1 MSQHGQGPQNPTREE
16 LLDFLENA
24 VVPLH
29 RVGANGTILWAN
41 QAELDFLG
49 YTRNE
54 YIGHHISEFHY
65 DQPVLKDILD
75 TLACGKELQGRYAR
89 LRRKDGGL
97 RTVRIYSNTYAPN
110 GKFQHTRCFSI
121 DVTQE
126 VRAEE
131 AQARLAAIVES
142 SDDAIISED
151 LNGVI
156 TSWNRAATRIYGYEP
171 HEIIGRNISTLIP
184 PELHHEGEEIL
195 AKLRNNE
202 RIDHFETLR
211 IRKDGERI
219 NVSLTISP
227 IRNSMGQIIGA
238 SKIARDIRERKAAE
252 METWKAG
259 LIQSKLA
266 AIVESSDDAIIS
278 KDLTGTITSWN
289 AAAERIFG
297 WKAEEIVGKSVL
309 TLIPPEL
316 HDQEP
321 MILGKLSRGERIDHF
336 ETIRMRKD
344 GTRIQ
349 VSLTVSPIRNNSGQV
364 VGASKIVHD
373 ITKEKQA
380 DAALWRANETRAR
393 LAAIVESSDD
403 AIISKDL
410 NSIITSWNKAAERIF
425 GYKAEEILGRSILL
439 LMPPELRNEEPD
451 ILRKLTGGERVE
463 HYETVRLRKDGSR
476 IDVSIAVSP
485 LRDAEGRI
493 IGGSQIARD
502 ITQRKRS
509 EVALRMAEKL
519 ASVGRMA
526 ATVSHEINNPL
537 EAVVNLIYLSKQALS
552 EKRIEHLGEFLAMA
566 EQELSRVTH
575 LTRQTL
581 AFYRGGQEPQPTYM
595 SKQLEHLISVFD
607 SRLKNKDIDIGLQV
621 RGEDEI
627 MAIPSE
633 MQQVF
638 TNLLSNA
645 IDAVGLRGRILIR
658 VSRCK
663 MRNRRGVRISVCDT
677 GSGISREAM
686 GKLFEPFFTTKKDV
700 GTGLGLWVSK
710 GIVEKM
716 GGSLRVR
723 TSTAER
729 NHGSVFSVVLP
740 ANEIRHAKNGGELA
754 MAG

>member
-156 TSWNRAATRIYGYEP
+156 TSWSRAATRIYGYEP

-211 IRKDGERI
+211 VRKDGERI